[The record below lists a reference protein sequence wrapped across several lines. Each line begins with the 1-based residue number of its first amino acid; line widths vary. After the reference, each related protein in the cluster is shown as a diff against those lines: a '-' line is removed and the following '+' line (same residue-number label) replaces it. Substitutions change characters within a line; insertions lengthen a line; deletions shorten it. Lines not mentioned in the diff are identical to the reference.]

1 MQKWPLNHTCT
12 VAICSLD
19 ATKNQSGIYYLE
31 VIWLDCTLVLY
42 FHSPAARENMAAYSC
57 NIHPYYL
64 LTHQILLVRW
74 LSLGRGGGEPERTCM
89 HCWCFVMAAD
99 NSRIFSN
106 ELVNKTSYSHFLVTE
121 ATTATHM
128 LGLHVN
134 FTMKSWAESSELM
147 SVIMHGPYLKQT
159 QLLCVIWR
167 YRLWAACSCLSW
179 STVAFSRSIVGE
191 LDSKGSIVSLSLRT
205 LEL

>member
-106 ELVNKTSYSHFLVTE
+106 ELVSKTSYSHFSGHGSYYSYTHARTTCKLHNEVMSWIFGAYECHYAWPLPE
-121 ATTATHM
+121 ANSTTVRDLT
-128 LGLHVN
+128 V
-134 FTMKSWAESSELM
+134 SSVSSLFL
-147 SVIMHGPYLKQT
+147 SVMVH
-159 QLLCVIWR
+159 
-167 YRLWAACSCLSW
+167 
-179 STVAFSRSIVGE
+179 SRI
-191 LDSKGSIVSLSLRT
+191 
-205 LEL
+205 